1 MAGFRDQKRLEP
13 GPPPVEAISFP
24 WESMRK
30 PVDVL
35 EQIAKSDDAVFAFDA
50 NDLVILWNKG
60 CERLLGR
67 PAYEVLGRHCY
78 DIMCGRDAFG
88 NMYCCPSCPI
98 TIQARTRKD
107 QPVQRF
113 ELDVNA
119 GGNRRKKV
127 SITTFALPA
136 VRSGPAT
143 LVHVLREPGA
153 GASQLETDLA
163 AAVEPPAESRPAP
176 RAATPLTKRELE
188 ILRLM
193 ARGTPTS
200 VIADQMFI
208 APVTVRNH
216 IARILQKLDVHSKL
230 AAVAFAYRNRLI
242 PAESAP
248 LPTRRG

>member
-1 MAGFRDQKRLEP
+1 MSR
-13 GPPPVEAISFP
+13 
-24 WESMRK
+24 

-88 NMYCCPSCPI
+88 NLYCCPGCPI
-98 TIQARTRKD
+98 TVQARTRRD
-107 QPVQRF
+107 DPVQRF
-113 ELDVNA
+113 ELDVAAA
-119 GGNRRKKV
+119 GGKRKKV

-153 GASQLETDLA
+153 GASELEAGLA
-163 AAVEPPAESRPAP
+163 AAVETPGGRPAGP
-176 RAATPLTKRELE
+176 RKGPGAALTKRELE

-193 ARGTPTS
+193 ARGTSTEA
-200 VIADQMFI
+200 IAEQMFI

-230 AAVAFAYRNRLI
+230 AAVAYAYRNRLI
-242 PAESAP
+242 PSESSP
-248 LPTRRG
+248 LPTRN

>member
-1 MAGFRDQKRLEP
+1 MSR
-13 GPPPVEAISFP
+13 
-24 WESMRK
+24 

-98 TIQARTRKD
+98 TTQARSSKD
-107 QPVQRF
+107 DPVQRF
-113 ELDVNA
+113 ELEVAAA
-119 GGNRRKKV
+119 GGKRKKV
-127 SITTFALPA
+127 SITTFAIPA

-143 LVHVLREPGA
+143 LVHVLREPG
-153 GASQLETDLA
+153 GTASTLEGDLA
-163 AAVEPPAESRPAP
+163 SAVKPPPEGKAAP
-176 RAATPLTKRELE
+176 RTAGGQSQPLTRRELE
-188 ILRLM
+188 ILRLL
-193 ARGTPTS
+193 ARGTPTGA
-200 VIADQMFI
+200 IAEQMFI

-216 IARILQKLDVHSKL
+216 VARILQKLDVHSKL

-242 PAESAP
+242 PSEGSQ
-248 LPTRRG
+248 LPTRPN

>member
-1 MAGFRDQKRLEP
+1 MSR
-13 GPPPVEAISFP
+13 
-24 WESMRK
+24 

-88 NMYCCPSCPI
+88 NLYCCPSCPI
-98 TIQARTRKD
+98 TVQARTRRD
-107 QPVQRF
+107 DPVQRF
-113 ELDVNA
+113 ELEVAAA
-119 GGNRRKKV
+119 GGQRKKV

-143 LVHVLREPGA
+143 LVHVLREPGT
-153 GASQLETDLA
+153 GASALESDLA
-163 AAVEPPAESRPAP
+163 AAIDSPPGGGAKPRAESG
-176 RAATPLTKRELE
+176 AALTKRELE
-188 ILRLM
+188 ILRHL
-193 ARGTPTS
+193 ARGTPTGA
-200 VIADQMFI
+200 IAEAMFI

-230 AAVAFAYRNRLI
+230 AAVAYAYRNRLI
-242 PAESAP
+242 ASESAP
-248 LPTRRG
+248 LPTRR

>member
-1 MAGFRDQKRLEP
+1 MKKREM
-13 GPPPVEAISFP
+13 S
-24 WESMRK
+24 R

-35 EQIAKSDDAVFAFDA
+35 EQIAKSEDAVFAFDA

-98 TIQARTRKD
+98 TVQARTRRED
-107 QPVQRF
+107 PVQRF
-113 ELDVNA
+113 ELEVNA
-119 GGNRRKKV
+119 AGGKRKKV
-127 SITTFALPA
+127 AITTFALPA

-143 LVHVLREPGA
+143 LVHVLREPGS
-153 GASQLETDLA
+153 GASALETDLA
-163 AAVEPPAESRPAP
+163 AAVEAPPERGSAP
-176 RAATPLTKRELE
+176 RGSSSSPLTKRELE

-193 ARGTPTS
+193 ARGTPTGA
-200 VIADQMFI
+200 IAEQMFI

-230 AAVAFAYRNRLI
+230 AAVAYAYRNRLI
-242 PAESAP
+242 PGESGQ
-248 LPTRRG
+248 LPSRRG

>member
-1 MAGFRDQKRLEP
+1 MPR
-13 GPPPVEAISFP
+13 
-24 WESMRK
+24 

-50 NDLVILWNKG
+50 NDLVILWNKA

-67 PAYEVLGRHCY
+67 AAYEVLGRHCY

-98 TIQARTRKD
+98 TTQARSHKD
-107 QPVQRF
+107 DPVQRF
-113 ELDVNA
+113 ELEVAA
-119 GGNRRKKV
+119 GAGQRKKV
-127 SITTFALPA
+127 SITTFAIPA

-153 GASQLETDLA
+153 AVSSLEGELA
-163 AAVEPPAESRPAP
+163 VAVAPTPKERTPARTPSSPT
-176 RAATPLTKRELE
+176 TPLTKRELE

-193 ARGTPTS
+193 ARGTPTDA
-200 VIADQMFI
+200 IAEEMFI

-230 AAVAFAYRNRLI
+230 AAVAYAYRNRLI
-242 PAESAP
+242 PSESAS
-248 LPTRRG
+248 LPTRKA

>member
-1 MAGFRDQKRLEP
+1 MPRA
-13 GPPPVEAISFP
+13 
-24 WESMRK
+24 
-30 PVDVL
+30 VDVL

-67 PAYEVLGRHCY
+67 PAFEVLGRHCY

-98 TIQARTRKD
+98 TVQARAHKED
-107 QPVQRF
+107 PVQRF
-113 ELDVNA
+113 ELEVAAA
-119 GGNRRKKV
+119 GGKRKRV

-143 LVHVLREPGA
+143 LVHVLREPGS
-153 GASQLETDLA
+153 GASPLESELA
-163 AAVEPPAESRPAP
+163 NATSPPESRSPGRSEASA
-176 RAATPLTKRELE
+176 RSPLTKRELE

-193 ARGTPTS
+193 ARGVPTDA
-200 VIADQMFI
+200 IAETMFI

-230 AAVAFAYRNRLI
+230 AAVAYAYRERLI

>member
-1 MAGFRDQKRLEP
+1 MSR
-13 GPPPVEAISFP
+13 
-24 WESMRK
+24 

-98 TIQARTRKD
+98 TTQARSSKD
-107 QPVQRF
+107 DPVQRF
-113 ELDVNA
+113 ELDVAAA
-119 GGNRRKKV
+119 GGQRKKV
-127 SITTFALPA
+127 SITTFAIPA

-143 LVHVLREPGA
+143 LVHVLREPG
-153 GASQLETDLA
+153 GAASALEDDLA
-163 AAVEPPAESRPAP
+163 SAVKPPAEERARPRTAGEQGH
-176 RAATPLTKRELE
+176 PLTRRELE
-188 ILRLM
+188 ILRLL
-193 ARGTPTS
+193 ARGTPTGA
-200 VIADQMFI
+200 IAEQMFI

-216 IARILQKLDVHSKL
+216 VARILQKLDVHSKL

-242 PAESAP
+242 PSESAQ
-248 LPTRRG
+248 LPTRRN

>member
-1 MAGFRDQKRLEP
+1 
-13 GPPPVEAISFP
+13 
-24 WESMRK
+24 
-30 PVDVL
+30 VDVL

-98 TIQARTRKD
+98 TVLARTRKED
-107 QPVQRF
+107 PVLRF
-113 ELDVNA
+113 ELEVAAA
-119 GGNRRKKV
+119 GGKRRKV

-143 LVHVLREPGA
+143 LVHVLREPGS
-153 GASQLETDLA
+153 GASPLESDLA
-163 AAVEPPAESRPAP
+163 AALEQPAER
-176 RAATPLTKRELE
+176 RAAGRAGAGAGSPLTKRELE

-200 VIADQMFI
+200 AIAEQMFI

-230 AAVAFAYRNRLI
+230 AAVAYAYRNRLI
-242 PAESAP
+242 SSESAS
-248 LPTRRG
+248 LPTRRA

>member
-1 MAGFRDQKRLEP
+1 LFVQRLRNAPIQGAERGGDIILGDP
-13 GPPPVEAISFP
+13 MPKA
-24 WESMRK
+24 
-30 PVDVL
+30 VDVL

-88 NMYCCPSCPI
+88 NVYCCPSCPI
-98 TIQARTRKD
+98 TVQARTRKED
-107 QPVQRF
+107 PVQRF
-113 ELDVNA
+113 ELEVNA
-119 GGNRRKKV
+119 AGGKRKKV

-153 GASQLETDLA
+153 GASDLETDLA
-163 AAVEPPAESRPAP
+163 AAVEPSDPQSPP
-176 RAATPLTKRELE
+176 RSGAGAPLTRRELE

-193 ARGTPTS
+193 ARGTPTGA
-200 VIADQMFI
+200 IAEQMFI

-242 PAESAP
+242 PDESAP
-248 LPTRRG
+248 DK

>member
-1 MAGFRDQKRLEP
+1 MIVTIPDMTR
-13 GPPPVEAISFP
+13 
-24 WESMRK
+24 
-30 PVDVL
+30 PVDLL

-98 TIQARTRKD
+98 TTQARSHKD
-107 QPVQRF
+107 DPVQRF
-113 ELDVNA
+113 ELDVAAA
-119 GGNRRKKV
+119 GGRRKKV
-127 SITTFALPA
+127 SITTFAIPA
-136 VRSGPAT
+136 VRAGPAT
-143 LVHVLREPGA
+143 LVHVLREPG
-153 GASQLETDLA
+153 GAASTLEDDLA
-163 AAVEPPAESRPAP
+163 EAVKPPTGERPSHAP
-176 RAATPLTKRELE
+176 STQGNPLTKRELE

-193 ARGTPTS
+193 ARGIPTGA
-200 VIADQMFI
+200 IAEQMFI

-230 AAVAFAYRNRLI
+230 AAVAYAYKNRLI
-242 PAESAP
+242 PSESAP
-248 LPTRRG
+248 LPTRRD

>member
-1 MAGFRDQKRLEP
+1 
-13 GPPPVEAISFP
+13 
-24 WESMRK
+24 
-30 PVDVL
+30 VDVL

-98 TIQARTRKD
+98 TVQARTGKED
-107 QPVQRF
+107 PVQRF
-113 ELDVNA
+113 ELEVAAA
-119 GGNRRKKV
+119 GGKRKKV
-127 SITTFALPA
+127 AITTFALPA

-143 LVHVLREPGA
+143 LVHVLREPGS
-153 GASQLETDLA
+153 GASSLESDLA
-163 AAVEPPAESRPAP
+163 AAVEPPAER
-176 RAATPLTKRELE
+176 RAAGRAGAGANSPLTKRELE

-200 VIADQMFI
+200 AIADQMFI

-230 AAVAFAYRNRLI
+230 AAVAYAYRNRLI
-242 PAESAP
+242 SSESAS
-248 LPTRRG
+248 LPARRG

>member
-1 MAGFRDQKRLEP
+1 MSR
-13 GPPPVEAISFP
+13 S
-24 WESMRK
+24 
-30 PVDVL
+30 VDVL
-35 EQIAKSDDAVFAFDA
+35 EKIAKSDDAVIAFDA

-98 TIQARTRKD
+98 TVQARTGKED
-107 QPVQRF
+107 PVQRF
-113 ELDVNA
+113 ELEVAAA
-119 GGNRRKKV
+119 GGKRKKV

-143 LVHVLREPGA
+143 LVHVLREPGS
-153 GASQLETDLA
+153 GASPLESDLA
-163 AAVEPPAESRPAP
+163 AALEPTAER
-176 RAATPLTKRELE
+176 RAAGRAGAGAGSPLTKRELE

-200 VIADQMFI
+200 AIAEQMFI

-230 AAVAFAYRNRLI
+230 AAVAYAYRNRLI
-242 PAESAP
+242 ASETAS
-248 LPTRRG
+248 LPTRRA